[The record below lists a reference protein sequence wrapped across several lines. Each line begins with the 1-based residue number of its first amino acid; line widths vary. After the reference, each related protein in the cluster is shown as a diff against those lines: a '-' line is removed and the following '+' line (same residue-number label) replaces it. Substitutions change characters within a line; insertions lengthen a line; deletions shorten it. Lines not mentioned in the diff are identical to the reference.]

1 MRRFFG
7 KIENEKAIIEDEEF
21 THLKTVLRGKVGEQ
35 IEVFDGSEIV
45 YLCEIENINKNF
57 AICNILD
64 KRVCEALP
72 KKNIILYTSL
82 IKRDNLE
89 LVLSKAVELGVKKLV
104 TFESEFA
111 TVKKSENKKDR
122 LEKLVKTACKQCER
136 SVPMEIGE
144 TLSFKQLIDELKE
157 LRNDKTLL
165 LFANER
171 DGEKFDFSAI
181 KNFDNVA
188 IIVGCEGGFS
198 QTEKDKLSEICQSI
212 SLGKRILR
220 SETASIVLCGIVS
233 TLGEN

>member
-1 MRRFFG
+1 MRKFFG

-21 THLKTVLRGKVGEQ
+21 VHLKTVLRGKVGEQ
-35 IEVFDGSEIV
+35 IQVFDGSEIV
-45 YLCEIENINKNF
+45 YFCEIENINKNF
-57 AICNILD
+57 AVCKIIE

-122 LEKLVKTACKQCER
+122 LEKLVKSACKQCER

-144 TLSFKQLIDELKE
+144 TLSFEQLIAELKS
-157 LRNDKTLL
+157 LDKTLL

-171 DGEKFDFSAI
+171 DGDNFDFSVI
-181 KNFDNVA
+181 KNFDNFA